1 MESSISEDAMERTGE
16 AFELGEQLTVVG
28 RQLAVGDLAPE
39 FALEQFDPDTQ
50 AIRQVTL
57 ADSAGTVRLLNVVN
71 SVDTPVCHI
80 ETRKWDNLRADIP
93 ADVTLYTI
101 SMDLPFALERW
112 RGAESAGHALLSAHK
127 AEAFGRTYGTLI
139 KEWRLLQRAVFVID
153 RDGRIAYADYVA
165 DQMQEPDYDTAVAAV
180 RAAAG

>member
-1 MESSISEDAMERTGE
+1 MTDEGEDCMERTGE

-28 RQLAVGDLAPE
+28 GKLAVGDAAPD
-39 FALEQFDPDTQ
+39 FALEQFEPDSQ

-57 ADSAGTVRLLNVVN
+57 GDSAGKVRLLNVVN

-93 ADVTLYTI
+93 QDVVLYTI

-127 AEAFGRTYGTLI
+127 DEAFGRDYGTLI

-153 RDGRIAYADYVA
+153 RDGRIAYTDYVA
-165 DQMQEPDYDTAVAAV
+165 DQMQEPDYEAAVAAV
-180 RAAAG
+180 RAVAG

>member
-1 MESSISEDAMERTGE
+1 MERTGE

-28 RQLAVGDLAPE
+28 RRLAVGDVAPD
-39 FALEQFDPDTQ
+39 FALEQFDPDAQ

-57 ADSAGTVRLLNVVN
+57 ADSAGKVRLLNVVN

-80 ETRKWDNLRADIP
+80 ETRKWDNLRSDIP
-93 ADVTLYTI
+93 ADVMLYTI

-127 AEAFGRTYGTLI
+127 DEAFGRVYGTLL
-139 KEWRLLQRAVFVID
+139 KEWRLLQRAVFVIG
-153 RDGRIAYADYVA
+153 RDGRVAYVDYVA
-165 DQMQEPDYDTAVAAV
+165 DQMQEPDYEAAVAAV

>member
-1 MESSISEDAMERTGE
+1 MERMGE

-28 RQLAVGDLAPE
+28 RQLAAGEAAPD
-39 FALEQFDPDTQ
+39 FALEQFEPDTQ

-57 ADSAGTVRLLNVVN
+57 AESSGRVRLLNVVN

-80 ETRKWDNLRADIP
+80 ETRKWDNLRVDIP
-93 ADVTLYTI
+93 ADVVLYTI

-127 AEAFGRTYGTLI
+127 DEAFGRDYGTLI

-165 DQMQEPDYDTAVAAV
+165 DQMQEPDYDAAVAAV
-180 RAAAG
+180 RAVAG